1 MAKRL
6 NPDLLI
12 EVDGGISAGRTAGLV
27 CAQGAD
33 VLVAG
38 SGVFAQPNPE
48 EAIGLLREAGKAG
61 READKAER

>member
-1 MAKRL
+1 MWAKLLKMAKRL

-12 EVDGGISAGRTAGLV
+12 EVDGGISAGRTAGMV

-38 SGVFAQPNPE
+38 SGVFKAENPRR
-48 EAIGLLREAGKAG
+48 GLLCIPAYR
-61 READKAER
+61 